1 MLINNVTI
9 ENFRCYYGENNIS
22 FNKNG
27 KITLIYGD
35 SGRGK
40 SSFLQFFRWMF
51 YSEYDFGKTDDKAIF
66 NEVAYKEKKPG
77 DKLRVSGR
85 IDFEHLGVQYSLV
98 KTFFVV
104 VSFNV
109 KAARIESQETN
120 LSILN
125 NNNWEPFAGDI
136 SNKINSILPKALS
149 KYFFLDGEK
158 ARDIVLNSSEL
169 KKAISAMFGL
179 ILETRTR
186 ELPFLV
192 ITVVKWQAR

>member
-104 VSFNV
+104 VSFLHSKTFSFSLGYV
-109 KAARIESQETN
+109 HGSKSALATAKAPHSGKS
-120 LSILN
+120 L
-125 NNNWEPFAGDI
+125 
-136 SNKINSILPKALS
+136 
-149 KYFFLDGEK
+149 
-158 ARDIVLNSSEL
+158 
-169 KKAISAMFGL
+169 
-179 ILETRTR
+179 
-186 ELPFLV
+186 
-192 ITVVKWQAR
+192 